1 MEYLYDE
8 VPERTR
14 RQMDAHLRD
23 CPECRSQLEKWQ
35 STLTALD
42 GDGGRLTRSTPR
54 RWKRLGWPVLQWAA
68 AIAIASGLGFAV
80 GTRGRLNQKELN
92 AQLAVARTEWLRQ
105 AERDRQD
112 NLQRAAREIAGVVRQ
127 ENHQL
132 LTEFAHQISEARAE
146 DRLQWAR
153 QLSAYDQ
160 ERAMDYADLRN
171 QLTVLARQT
180 GTGFRQAESQF
191 NWLANGLPIPIAQ
204 PISGTNFLTEP
215 LH

>member
-8 VPERTR
+8 VSARTR
-14 RQMDAHLRD
+14 RQLDAHLRE
-23 CPECRSQLEKWQ
+23 CTECRSHLERWQ
-35 STLTALD
+35 STLAILD
-42 GDGGRLTRSTPR
+42 CDEGRMTRSTPR
-54 RWKRLGWPVLQWAA
+54 RWSWIVQPALPWAA
-68 AIAIASGLGFAV
+68 AIALALGLGFAV
-80 GTRGRLNQKELN
+80 GARGRWNQKELK
-92 AQLAVARTEWLRQ
+92 AQLAAARIEWLRLE
-105 AERDRQD
+105 ERDRQE
-112 NLQRAAREIAGVVRQ
+112 NIQRAAREISGVVHQ

-132 LTEFAHQISEARAE
+132 LTEFAHQIAEARTE

-153 QLSAYDQ
+153 QLSVYDQ

-191 NWLANGLPIPIAQ
+191 NWLANGLPIPVVQ
-204 PISGTNFLTEP
+204 PIAATNFVTEP

>member
-1 MEYLYDE
+1 M
-8 VPERTR
+8 
-14 RQMDAHLRD
+14 
-23 CPECRSQLEKWQ
+23 
-35 STLTALD
+35 
-42 GDGGRLTRSTPR
+42 
-54 RWKRLGWPVLQWAA
+54 
-68 AIAIASGLGFAV
+68 GFAV

-191 NWLANGLPIPIAQ
+191 NWLANGLPIPVAQ